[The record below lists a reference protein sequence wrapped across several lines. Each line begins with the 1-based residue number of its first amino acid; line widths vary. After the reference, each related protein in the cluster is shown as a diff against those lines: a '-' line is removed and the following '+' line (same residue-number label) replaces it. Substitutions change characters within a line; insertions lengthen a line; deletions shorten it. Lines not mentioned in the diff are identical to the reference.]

1 MTLETFREEG
11 NLPDENE
18 RLTSLAIGMEIS
30 ADISFKILVGILL
43 GPELF
48 ESGIV
53 PINLETSRD
62 VTGDRNIDFR
72 FGCFKNAEKCFSL
85 TGILDLIVS
94 ATLEKKELKWLATRR
109 GSEVTVP
116 SISREIGFAVDEVL
130 RDMISLTPCQ
140 ILRIL
145 LEF

>member
-1 MTLETFREEG
+1 MF
-11 NLPDENE
+11 
-18 RLTSLAIGMEIS
+18 LTYWN
-30 ADISFKILVGILL
+30 F
-43 GPELF
+43 GP
-48 ESGIV
+48 
-53 PINLETSRD
+53 
-62 VTGDRNIDFR
+62 
-72 FGCFKNAEKCFSL
+72 
-85 TGILDLIVS
+85 IVS